1 MLGEY
6 YIGTQVRRAW
16 MTDPKFQYQV
26 GTITALVNDGTLTSS
41 DVTVVWSDGSET
53 NELDCELYEVRA
65 ENGVWKGD
73 IPSKTDRRIGANAKY
88 YHDV

>member
-6 YIGTQVRRAW
+6 KTGIQVRRAW
-16 MTDPKFQYQV
+16 RTDPKYQFQV
-26 GTITALVNDGTLTSS
+26 GTITALTNDSTLTSS
-41 DVTVVWSDGSET
+41 DVTVQWSDGSET
-53 NELDCELYEVRA
+53 NELDCELYEVKA

>member
-6 YIGTQVRRAW
+6 KTGIQVRRAW
-16 MTDPKFQYQV
+16 RTDPKVQYQV

-41 DVTVVWSDGSET
+41 DVTVLWSDGRET
-53 NELDCELYEVRA
+53 NEIDCELYEVKA

-73 IPSKTDRRIGANAKY
+73 IPSKRDKRIAANAKY

>member
-6 YIGTQVRRAW
+6 KTGIQVRRAW
-16 MTDPKFQYQV
+16 RTDPKFQFEV
-26 GTITALVNDGTLTSS
+26 GTITALTNDGTQTSS

-53 NELDCELYEVRA
+53 NEIDCELYEVRA

-73 IPSKTDRRIGANAKY
+73 IPSKMDRRIAANAKY

>member
-6 YIGTQVRRAW
+6 KTGIQVRRAW
-16 MTDPKFQYQV
+16 RTDPKFQFEV
-26 GTITALVNDGTLTSS
+26 GTITALTNDGTLTSS

-53 NELDCELYEVRA
+53 NEIDCELYEVRA

-73 IPSKTDRRIGANAKY
+73 IPSKMDRRIAANAKY

>member
-16 MTDPKFQYQV
+16 MTDPKVQYQV

-41 DVTVVWSDGSET
+41 DVTV
-53 NELDCELYEVRA
+53 
-65 ENGVWKGD
+65 
-73 IPSKTDRRIGANAKY
+73 
-88 YHDV
+88 HDV

>member
-6 YIGTQVRRAW
+6 KTGIQVRRAW
-16 MTDPKFQYQV
+16 RTDPKYQFEV
-26 GTITALVNDGTLTSS
+26 GTITALVNDGPVTSS

-53 NELDCELYEVRA
+53 NEIDCELYEVRA

-73 IPSKTDRRIGANAKY
+73 IPSKMDRRIAANAKY